1 MIKITIITDRLGR
14 SIGIDSKGH
23 AGYDDE
29 GHDIVCAAIS
39 VLEINLVNSIE
50 VLTDAKAYVE
60 IDEEK
65 GTFLYKLIDIDNKDA
80 ILLIDSCI
88 CGLKSIEAKYGNKY
102 IEVTKEEF

>member
-1 MIKITIITDRLGR
+1 MIEITLITDRLGK
-14 SIGIDSKGH
+14 SVGIDSKGH

-50 VLTDAKAYVE
+50 TLTDAKTCVK
-60 IDEEK
+60 IDENE
-65 GTFLYKLIDIDNKDA
+65 GTFSCRLIDQDNKDA
-80 ILLIDSCI
+80 VLLINSCI